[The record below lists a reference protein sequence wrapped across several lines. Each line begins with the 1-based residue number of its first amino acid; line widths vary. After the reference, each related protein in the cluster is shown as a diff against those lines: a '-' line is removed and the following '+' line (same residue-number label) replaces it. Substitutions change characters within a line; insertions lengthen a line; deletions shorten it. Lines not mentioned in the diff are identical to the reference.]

1 MKFLVVG
8 MGDTIVLRRLE
19 LNQERIKVK
28 NFLQEYRKK
37 AEKVGFTE
45 KEIERLVQETRKVV

>member
-45 KEIERLVQETRKVV
+45 KEIERLGQETRKVV